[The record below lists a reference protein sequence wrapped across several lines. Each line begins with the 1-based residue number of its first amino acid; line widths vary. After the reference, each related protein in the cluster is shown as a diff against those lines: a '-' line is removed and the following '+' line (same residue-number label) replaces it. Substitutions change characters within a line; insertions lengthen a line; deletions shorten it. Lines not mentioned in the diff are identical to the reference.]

1 MSTRHYAL
9 PIESTKWVVPGM
21 PQATFNWE
29 YDEGRDRMLAL
40 YEKGK
45 TKQWNTNERIDWS
58 LDIDLESQQFMPDE
72 YIPIHGSVMWDRLS
86 RAQKDTVRHHY
97 SAWLTS

>member
-9 PIESTKWVVPGM
+9 PIESTQWVVPGM
-21 PQATFNWE
+21 AQATFNWE

-58 LDIDLESQQFMPDE
+58 LDIDRESQQFMPAE
-72 YIPIHGSVMWDRLS
+72 YIPIHGSPRGARMTRARRCARWSS
-86 RAQKDTVRHHY
+86 RARCG
-97 SAWLTS
+97 